1 MKLETNSKILLD
13 ITKSKSK
20 LYEFGIEEQHH
31 LPLADNPEK
40 LLIFTI
46 GILGELAALESR
58 PLDIR
63 DGYKAELKEQ
73 LVLVGQYFDAL
84 STSKLV
90 PEFDTYLKLLGAT
103 AYYLADMP
111 GSSLVL
117 ARQLPSQPTVLTR
130 SYLEGFLVWLLK
142 SELDKTWYYG
152 AEGHLNDEL
161 FPLFNTYKAFWQQIE
176 SAENVHEKV
185 NFFRSAAYQSG
196 DDRELLLADSISSLI
211 RRKIHNSSILCLP
224 RYTGLDAGVW
234 QSASR
239 GPGFIKEF
247 WPAQRL
253 LGEKG
258 VLKGLSAVVQMP
270 TSAGK
275 TKSAELII
283 RSSFLSK
290 RAKLA
295 VVIAPFKAL
304 CREISRSFEKA
315 FENDSI
321 TVNELRDI
329 TNIDESETSFLKFI
343 LGDNYANKKEH
354 TVLVSTPEKLVYLL
368 RHEPLLSSQ
377 IGLLIFD
384 EGHQF
389 DSEKRGVTYELLIAS
404 LKNSIQ
410 LDAQSV
416 LISAVMANAET
427 IGDWLNGERGVS
439 IQGSKLLPS
448 IKSVAF
454 FSWLTEM
461 GQLSYLNQ
469 DNDQDSGLYVPRIVQ
484 QINLGKRT
492 RETKDRLFPDKE
504 KPQTISAYLGLKLSH
519 QGPVALFCGDKR
531 SVTSISKMLI
541 EYYERGLK
549 LPQPRESAD
558 GVELDKIAFLA
569 ELHFGKEHIH
579 PKAIKMGLLPHSS
592 NIPNGIR
599 ISVEWAMENNKG
611 NFVVCTSTLAQ
622 GVNLP
627 IKYLIISSTLQGGK
641 KISTRDFQN
650 LIGRAGRSGYHTEGS
665 IIFSNPKLYDEKF
678 TRAGRYRWLEAL
690 QLLDFDN
697 AEDCNSSLK
706 KLIEPFHYEKAK
718 DHLLAFIS
726 DPAGH
731 RAAWIEWAERSE
743 TDIDELLEEMDTKQ
757 QTIEALES
765 YFLSILKDS
774 PTTLTEDKIVTLAT
788 ETLAFHLATETEKST
803 LIQIFSALSSR
814 LFNIEPYKYSYYGK
828 TLLGLDQL
836 SHIDSWIDNSL
847 FELELAETPDDLLDV
862 YWTVITSLTN
872 KKIIHNI
879 QPSQLV
885 IDLAKLWMKGESYYK
900 LLEHAKKQNGY
911 CQAKS
916 VPLTITLDHIMD
928 LTASLSFEGMLIVGA
943 LADILEGRDLAENC
957 ANLARALQNR
967 MKMGLSSE
975 LEMLIYNHGYMD
987 REICKILSSRLNA
1000 SIKPMPILDIE
1011 LFKAHADLISE
1022 TVAVFPSVFSKIKPS
1037 H

>member
-20 LYEFGIEEQHH
+20 LYEFGIEEQYH

-40 LLIFTI
+40 LLVFTI

-73 LVLVGQYFDAL
+73 LILVGQYFDAL
-84 STSKLV
+84 SNSKLV
-90 PEFDTYLKLLGAT
+90 TEFDTYLKLLGAT

-117 ARQLPSQPTVLTR
+117 ARQLPSQPAALTR
-130 SYLEGFLVWLLK
+130 SYLEGFLIWLLK
-142 SELDKTWYYG
+142 SELEKTWYYG

-161 FPLFNTYKAFWQQIE
+161 FPLFDTYKAFWLQTE

-185 NFFRSAAYQSG
+185 NSFRSAAYQSG
-196 DDRELLLADSISSLI
+196 SDRELLLADSISSLI
-211 RRKIHNSSILCLP
+211 RRKIDNSSILCLP

-239 GPGFIKEF
+239 GEGFIKEF

-283 RSSFLSK
+283 RSSFLSG
-290 RAKLA
+290 RSKLA

-304 CREISRSFEKA
+304 CREISHSFEKA

-321 TVNELRDI
+321 NVNELRDI
-329 TNIDESETSFLKFI
+329 TNVDESETSFLQFI
-343 LGDNYANKKEH
+343 LGDNYINKKEH
-354 TVLVSTPEKLVYLL
+354 TVFVSTPEKLVYLL

-389 DSEKRGVTYELLIAS
+389 DSGKRGVTYELLIAS

-469 DNDQDSGLYVPRIVQ
+469 DNDRDSGLYVPRIVQ
-484 QINLGKRT
+484 QINLGKRS
-492 RETKDRLFPDKE
+492 RETKNRLFPDKE

-558 GVELDKIAFLA
+558 GVELDKIALLA

-678 TRAGRYRWLEAL
+678 TRAGRYRWLETL

-718 DHLLAFIS
+718 DHLLTFIS

-731 RAAWIEWAERSE
+731 RAAWIEWAEKSG

-757 QTIEALES
+757 QTIDALES

-788 ETLAFHLATETEKST
+788 ETLAFHLATETEKT
-803 LIQIFSALSSR
+803 MLLQIFSTLSSK
-814 LFNIEPYKYSYYGK
+814 LFNIESYKYSYYGK

-836 SHIDSWIDNSL
+836 SYIDSWIDNTL

-862 YWTVITSLTN
+862 YWTVITSLT
-872 KKIIHNI
+872 KKRIVHNV

-900 LLEHAKKQNGY
+900 LLEYAKKQNGY
-911 CQAKS
+911 CLAKT
-916 VPLTITLDHIMD
+916 VTHTINLDHIMD
-928 LTASLSFEGMLIVGA
+928 LTASFSFEGMLIVGA
-943 LADILEGRDLAENC
+943 LADILEGRELAENC

-967 MKMGLSSE
+967 IKMGLSSE
-975 LEMLIYNHGYMD
+975 LEILIYNHGYMD
-987 REICKILSSRLNA
+987 REICKILSSKLNT
-1000 SIKPMPILDIE
+1000 SIKPIPVLDLD
-1011 LFKAHADLISE
+1011 LFNTHADLISE
-1022 TVAVFPSVFSKIKPS
+1022 TVADFPSAFSKIKTS